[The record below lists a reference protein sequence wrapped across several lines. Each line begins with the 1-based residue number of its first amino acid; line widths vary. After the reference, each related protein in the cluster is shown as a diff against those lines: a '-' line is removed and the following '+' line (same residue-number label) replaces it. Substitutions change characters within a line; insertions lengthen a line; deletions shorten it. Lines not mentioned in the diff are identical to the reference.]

1 MKNVVI
7 LNKMMNFSGLEMVGN
22 IWDPS
27 STQLNEIYHKELS
40 FLVILVLKCYLKTK
54 NMSSQSSNKGFSV
67 EGLVLV
73 LL

>member
-7 LNKMMNFSGLEMVGN
+7 LNKMMDFSGLEMVGN
-22 IWDPS
+22 IWDPF

-40 FLVILVLKCYLKTK
+40 FLVILVPKCYLKTK

>member
-7 LNKMMNFSGLEMVGN
+7 LNKMMDCSGLEIVGN

-40 FLVILVLKCYLKTK
+40 FLVFLVPKCYLKTK
-54 NMSSQSSNKGFSV
+54 NMNSLSSNKGFSV